1 VNRIDQ
7 SGEKNKAKGV
17 FKINLAAAK
26 IIQLKVP
33 NTQLLN
39 GFDEP
44 SKTVIFI
51 ATNKIKVVY
60 QAYLYILNENI
71 QFISDILVGNLDPL
85 LVITD
90 SSVSCMC
97 VNWTVVI
104 QNPYDELR
112 L

>member
-1 VNRIDQ
+1 MCCGPPSYFNENRLRALF
-7 SGEKNKAKGV
+7 SGNCIRKGV
-17 FKINLAAAK
+17 FKINLAPAK

-60 QAYLYILNENI
+60 QAYLYILTENI

-85 LVITD
+85 FVITD
-90 SSVSCMC
+90 SSVYCMC
-97 VNWTVVI
+97 VN
-104 QNPYDELR
+104 
-112 L
+112 